1 MIKYLFVFFF
11 SIITILLYVFI
22 ARKKKIFDIPNLRS
36 SHTKITVRGAGI
48 IIPLIVIFCDKDFFI
63 NNLPFITGL
72 LLLAI
77 VSFIDDIKSL
87 SNKVRFLAHIIA
99 VLLIFFQ
106 FKFFNFP
113 IYFQL
118 PLFIL
123 FLGIINAVN
132 FMDGINGIS
141 GIYGL
146 VFFFSFFFFSLKSH
160 IPFDSEYLKYL
171 SIALIAFLFFNL
183 RNKAICF
190 LGDVG
195 SVSMAFIFIY
205 FISEYYFLTN
215 DLRTLF
221 FLIIYG
227 IDTSYTMI
235 YRLIKNENIFS
246 AHKSHLYQ
254 LLVNVKNFSPV
265 LIALLFGLIQLSFN
279 FCIIYFQ
286 NYLLPGLIALVTTI
300 LYHFL
305 RRQMNQSIKF
315 E

>member
-11 SIITILLYVFI
+11 SIITILSYVFI

-48 IIPLIVIFCDKDFFI
+48 IIPLIVIFCDKDFIFK
-63 NNLPFITGL
+63 NLPFLTGL
-72 LLLAI
+72 LLVAI

-87 SNKVRFLAHIIA
+87 SNKMRFLAHIFA

-106 FKFFNFP
+106 FKFFNLP

-123 FLGIINAVN
+123 YLGIINAVN

-141 GIYGL
+141 GIYGF
-146 VFFFSFFFFSLKSH
+146 VFFFSIFIISQKSH
-160 IPFDSEYLKYL
+160 ISFDSEYLKYI

-215 DLRTLF
+215 DLRILF
-221 FLIIYG
+221 FLILYG

-235 YRLIKNENIFS
+235 YRLIKKENIFS

-254 LLVNVKNFSPV
+254 LLVNVKNISPV
-265 LIALLFGLIQLSFN
+265 LIALLYGIIQLAIN
-279 FCIIYFQ
+279 FCIIYLHNNILQ
-286 NYLLPGLIALVTTI
+286 GLMVLIIAI

-305 RRQMNQSIKF
+305 RKRMNQSIEF
-315 E
+315 